1 MFPSCYQDNK
11 TMNVVGSFVLKT
23 KIFGMSK
30 AEVPCKNC
38 KDPGFRIDKLIKF
51 VWGVLQLCN

>member
-1 MFPSCYQDNK
+1 
-11 TMNVVGSFVLKT
+11 MNVVGSFVLKT

-51 VWGVLQLCN
+51 V